1 MIVATETSSKNG
13 RFTMMIRKPTLT
25 EAISCFVAMLII
37 IGVGKGVLRLDIQ
50 PLLIL
55 AAFYAAVIGR
65 RLGYSYREMEKGI
78 TENLATSLPVIYI
91 LVCVGIVIGTWI
103 YSGTVP
109 YLIYLG
115 LKLISPQLFLVAAF
129 LITAIVS
136 TATGT
141 AWGSIATAGLALIGV
156 AGEMGIPLGMAAGAI
171 ISGGVFGDKM
181 SPLSDTT
188 NLAPMVCDVDLFVHI
203 RHMFWT
209 TIPASCVGLIVW
221 FIAGRGLT
229 ISEAHSENIA
239 VLSNNL
245 SSIYD
250 FNILLLLPAAI
261 VIVGALLKQ
270 PTVPLMLLS
279 SVVAIALGVIFHGF
293 DFASGVAACVSGF
306 KTDMVTSVAAT
317 NAVASDTII
326 SLLNR
331 GGIASMMT
339 IVNTII
345 CGYAFAG
352 IVAIIGC
359 LDVILERISHKVDCR
374 WKLIGVTIVASSI
387 LVFTAG
393 VASISI
399 IMVGFLLKEA
409 YAKMGLHGVNLSRT
423 LEDSGT
429 MLLPFVPWGASGIY
443 YMDLLGVSVG
453 EYAVWCVPCYLC
465 VVFAMIWAITGKGI
479 RYLDKK

>member
-1 MIVATETSSKNG
+1 MK
-13 RFTMMIRKPTLT
+13 RKPMLW
-25 EAISCFVAMLII
+25 EAISCFVVMVVI
-37 IGVGKGVLRLDIQ
+37 IGVGKGLLKLDIQ

-55 AAFYAAVIGR
+55 AAFYAAVIGK
-65 RLGYSYREMEKGI
+65 RLGYSYQDMEKGV
-78 TENLATSLPVIYI
+78 TENLTTSLPVIYI
-91 LVCVGIVIGTWI
+91 LICVGIVIGTWI

-115 LKLISPQLFLVAAF
+115 LKLISPELFLVAAF
-129 LITAIVS
+129 IITAIVS

-141 AWGSIATAGLALIGV
+141 AWGSVATAGLALIGV

-188 NLAPMVCDVDLFVHI
+188 NLAPMVCEVDLFQHI

-221 FIAGRGLT
+221 FFAGKNLT
-229 ISEAHSENIA
+229 ISAANSANVEA
-239 VLSNNL
+239 LSNNL
-245 SSIYD
+245 SAIYD
-250 FNILLLLPAAI
+250 FNLLLLLPAVI
-261 VIVGALLKQ
+261 VIVGAMLKQ

-279 SVVAIALGVIFHGF
+279 SVVAIGLGMYFHGF
-293 DFASGVAACVSGF
+293 DFAGGVHACVAGF
-306 KTDMVTSVAAT
+306 NVDMVTAASAADAAG
-317 NAVASDTII
+317 NATIMN
-326 SLLNR
+326 LLNR
-331 GGIASMMT
+331 GGISSMMN

-352 IVAIIGC
+352 IVAKIGC
-359 LDVILERISHKVDCR
+359 LDVILESISHKIDCR
-374 WKLIGVTIVASSI
+374 WKLIGVTIVSSAI
-387 LVFTAG
+387 LIFTAG

-409 YAKMGLHGVNLSRT
+409 YTNMGLHGVNLSRT
-423 LEDSGT
+423 LEDAGT

-453 EYAVWCVPCYLC
+453 AYAVWCIPCYLC
-465 VVFAMIWAITGKGI
+465 VVFAMIWAFTGKGI
-479 RYLDKK
+479 RYLKNE

>member
-1 MIVATETSSKNG
+1 MK
-13 RFTMMIRKPTLT
+13 RKPTLW
-25 EAISCFVAMLII
+25 EAISCFLVMVVI
-37 IGVGKGVLRLDIQ
+37 IGVGKGLLRLDIQ

-55 AAFYAAVIGR
+55 AAFYAAVIGK
-65 RLGYSYREMEKGI
+65 RLGYSYQDMEKGI

-115 LKLISPQLFLVAAF
+115 LKLISPELFLVAAF

-141 AWGSIATAGLALIGV
+141 AWGSVATAGLALIGV

-188 NLAPMVCDVDLFVHI
+188 NLAPMVCDVDLFQHI

-209 TIPASCVGLIVW
+209 TIPASCVGLLVW
-221 FIAGRGLT
+221 FFAGKNLT
-229 ISEAHSENIA
+229 ITAANSVNVEALA
-239 VLSNNL
+239 NNL
-245 SSIYD
+245 SAIYN
-250 FNILLLLPAAI
+250 FNLLLLLPAVI
-261 VIVGALLKQ
+261 VIVGAMLKQ

-279 SVVAIALGVIFHGF
+279 SVVAIGLGVYFHGF
-293 DFASGVAACVSGF
+293 DFTAGVHACVAGF
-306 KTDMVTSVAAT
+306 NVDMVTAASAADAT
-317 NAVASDTII
+317 GNATIMN
-326 SLLNR
+326 LLNR
-331 GGIASMMT
+331 GGISSMMN

-352 IVAIIGC
+352 IVAKIGC
-359 LDVILERISHKVDCR
+359 LDVILESISHKIDCR
-374 WKLIGVTIVASSI
+374 WKLIGVTVLSSAI

-409 YAKMGLHGVNLSRT
+409 YTNMGLHGMNLSRT
-423 LEDSGT
+423 LEDAGT

-443 YMDLLGVSVG
+443 YMDLLGVSVSA
-453 EYAVWCVPCYLC
+453 YAVWCIPCYLC
-465 VVFAMIWAITGKGI
+465 VVFAMIWAFTGKGI
-479 RYLDKK
+479 RYLKNE